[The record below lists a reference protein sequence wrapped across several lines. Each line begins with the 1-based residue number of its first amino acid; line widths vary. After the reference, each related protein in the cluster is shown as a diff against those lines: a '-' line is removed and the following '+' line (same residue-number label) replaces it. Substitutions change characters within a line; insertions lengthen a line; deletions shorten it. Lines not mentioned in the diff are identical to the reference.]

1 MLVMMIFVILQII
14 GKLMDNKRIYLSLSE
29 QSGFEQEYVQ
39 KALQTN
45 WITSGGPNVDE
56 FESVLE
62 NYLDEKSF
70 VSALNSG
77 TSAIHLALVLLG
89 VKEGDEIICQS
100 MTFSASANPILY
112 QGAIPIFVDS
122 ELDTWNICPEYL
134 EAAIKD
140 RIIKGKKPKAI
151 IAVHLYGNPYKVDEI
166 HAIADKYDIPII
178 EDSAEALGSS
188 YKGKKCG
195 TFGDFGVFSFNG
207 NKIITTSSGGALIT
221 NSKEL
226 KEKAI
231 FYATQSKDYA
241 VHYQHSQIGYNYR
254 MSNICAGV
262 GLGQMKILDKNIDSR
277 RKINSFYKEIFR
289 DIEGVE
295 VFEHINENY
304 FSNYWLST
312 IVVESHK
319 NRNKESLRL
328 ALENAD
334 IESRPLWKP
343 MHLQPIFEKYPYYGN
358 KIAENL
364 FKKGLCLPSGS
375 NLSIED
381 KKRIREVIVDFFKK
395 INKN

>member
-1 MLVMMIFVILQII
+1 
-14 GKLMDNKRIYLSLSE
+14 MDNKRIYLSLSE
-29 QSGFEQEYVQ
+29 QSGFEQEYIQ

-122 ELDTWNICPEYL
+122 ELGTWNICPEQL
-134 EAAIKD
+134 EIAIKD
-140 RIIKGKKPKAI
+140 RIKKGKKPKAI

-166 HAIADKYDIPII
+166 HAIADKYFIQVI

-195 TFGDFGVFSFNG
+195 SFGDFGIFSFNG
-207 NKIITTSSGGALIT
+207 NKIITTSSGGALII

-226 KEKAI
+226 KNRAI
-231 FYATQSKDYA
+231 FYATQSKDEA

-262 GLGQMKILDKNIDSR
+262 GLGQIKILDKNVDSR

-289 DIEGVE
+289 NIEGVD
-295 VFEHINENY
+295 VFESIDENY

-312 IVVESHK
+312 ILVEPYK

-328 ALENAD
+328 ALENAN

-343 MHLQPIFEKYPYYGN
+343 MHLQPIFEKHPYYGN

-364 FKKGLCLPSGS
+364 FEKGLCLPSGS

-381 KKRIREVIVDFFKK
+381 KKRIRQVIVNFFKK
-395 INKN
+395 

>member
-1 MLVMMIFVILQII
+1 
-14 GKLMDNKRIYLSLSE
+14 MDNKQIYLSLSE
-29 QSGFEQEYVQ
+29 QSGFEQEYIQ

-56 FESVLE
+56 FESALE

-89 VKEGDEIICQS
+89 VQEGDEVICQS

-134 EAAIKD
+134 EDAIKD
-140 RIIKGKKPKAI
+140 RIKKGKKPKAI

-195 TFGDFGVFSFNG
+195 SFGDFGVFSFNG
-207 NKIITTSSGGALIT
+207 NKIITTSSGGALTT
-221 NSKEL
+221 NSKKS
-226 KEKAI
+226 KERAI
-231 FYATQSKDYA
+231 FYATQSKDEA
-241 VHYQHSQIGYNYR
+241 IHYQHSQIGYNYR

-262 GLGQMKILDKNIDSR
+262 GLGQMKILDKNVDSR

-289 DIEGVE
+289 NIEGVDI
-295 VFEHINENY
+295 FESINENC

-312 IVVESHK
+312 ILVEPYK

-328 ALENAD
+328 ALENAN

-343 MHLQPIFEKYPYYGN
+343 MHLQPIFEKHPYYGN
-358 KIAENL
+358 KIAETL
-364 FKKGLCLPSGS
+364 FEKGLCLPSGS

-395 INKN
+395 